1 MASATMKRLHID
13 LAPFSWRRTLYRTHA
28 VVRVLA
34 LAALLLCVLAGFRA
48 YRLVANLDSLQLE
61 AARLAS
67 RTERMAR
74 ASGASSSAPIDA
86 KQAAAVNA
94 AVTRL
99 NLPWGSILDAVESA
113 TPSQVGLLSIT
124 PEPGRAQL
132 KIEAE
137 CGSSKDM
144 IDYLTQLEQQPLF
157 ERVTLVRHER
167 MRDGMD
173 GVIRFQIEAQWR
185 RAQS

>member
-1 MASATMKRLHID
+1 MKRLHID
-13 LAPFSWRRTLYRTHA
+13 LAPFGWRRTLHRTHV
-28 VVRVLA
+28 VVRVLV
-34 LAALLLCVLAGFRA
+34 LAALLLCALAGFRA
-48 YRLVANLDSLQLE
+48 YRLLAHLDSLQTE
-61 AARLAS
+61 TARLAS

-113 TPSQVGLLSIT
+113 TPSQVALLSIT
-124 PEPGRAQL
+124 PEPGRALL

-167 MRDGMD
+167 MRDGME

-185 RAQS
+185 RAQP

>member
-1 MASATMKRLHID
+1 MKRLHID
-13 LAPFSWRRTLYRTHA
+13 LAPFGWRRTLYRTHV

-34 LAALLLCVLAGFRA
+34 LAALLLCVLAGVRA
-48 YRLVANLDSLQLE
+48 YRLAANLDSLQAE
-61 AARLAS
+61 TARLAS

-74 ASGASSSAPIDA
+74 ASGASSGAPIDA

-99 NLPWGSILDAVESA
+99 NLPWGSILDAVEAA
-113 TPSQVGLLSIT
+113 TPAQVALLSIT
-124 PEPGRAQL
+124 PEPGRALL

-137 CGSSKDM
+137 CGSSRDM
-144 IDYLTQLEQQPLF
+144 IGYLTTLEQQSLF